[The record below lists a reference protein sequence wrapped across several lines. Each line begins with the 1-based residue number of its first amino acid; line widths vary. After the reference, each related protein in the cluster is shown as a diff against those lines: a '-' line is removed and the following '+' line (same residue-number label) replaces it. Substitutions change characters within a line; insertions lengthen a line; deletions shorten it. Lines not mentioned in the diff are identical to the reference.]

1 VSVAPRRGIVTPEAV
16 VLEFET
22 ASVGSRTVG
31 GIIDVLVQLAII
43 SFGSMLINFVVLFLF
58 ASTEYAVTAAVTL
71 YVLVFF
77 VALFGY
83 PIFMETRWSA
93 TLGMLALGL
102 RVVTREGAPIRFR
115 HAAIRAALL
124 LVDVWL
130 IPIGVIGILAMLF
143 SRQSQRLGDMA
154 AGTVVLRRPSA
165 ALRSVPV
172 AFFAPP
178 GLEHYVATLDANAVT
193 PEQYGVIRLF
203 LIRVRDFTPAA
214 RGMLAHRLA
223 TQVAVRTHQPVPSW
237 LHPEIFLICVA
248 AAYQGRHGGHAPP
261 WSQPWGAVPQAS

>member
-1 VSVAPRRGIVTPEAV
+1 VVVAPRRGIVTPEAV

-22 ASVGSRTVG
+22 ASVGSRTVA
-31 GIIDVLVQLAII
+31 GILDVLAQITI
-43 SFGSMLINFVVLFLF
+43 FSFGTFLANIIVFFLF
-58 ASTEYAVTAAVTL
+58 ASTEYALTASITL
-71 YVLVFF
+71 FALISFA
-77 VALFGY
+77 ALFGY
-83 PIFMETRWSA
+83 PIFMETRFSA

-115 HAAIRAALL
+115 HAAIRAAFL

-130 IPIGVIGILAMLF
+130 IPIGVIGILAMTF

-154 AGTVVLRRPSA
+154 AGTVVLRQPSR

-193 PEQYGVIRLF
+193 AEQYGLIRLF
-203 LIRVRDFTPAA
+203 LMRVRDLSPAA
-214 RGMLAHRLA
+214 RGTLAHRLA
-223 TQVAVRTHQPVPSW
+223 GQVAARTHQPLPAW
-237 LHPEIFLICVA
+237 LHPEIYLICVA
-248 AAYQGRHGGHAPP
+248 AAYQGRHGGHAPA
-261 WSQPWGAVPQAS
+261 WYRPWGTVPQAS